1 MGGERGRQVSHARS
15 ESKVVLRRAV
25 RQLEVT
31 EGGVRV
37 KAHLVGY
44 VEGVPVRDILGHHP
58 HETAGEIRRKLGRG
72 TLVDHHVIDQGRR
85 KHIEREGTAVRLA
98 GRGRGI
104 VQPYI
109 IITLRQTPD
118 HDETV
123 VHDGDSRDT
132 A

>member
-44 VEGVPVRDILGHHP
+44 VEGVPVRDILCQHP
-58 HETAGEIRRKLGRG
+58 HETSGEIRRQFRRG
-72 TLVDHHVIDQGRR
+72 AFIDHHIIDQGRGQ
-85 KHIEREGTAVRLA
+85 HVE
-98 GRGRGI
+98 
-104 VQPYI
+104 
-109 IITLRQTPD
+109 
-118 HDETV
+118 
-123 VHDGDSRDT
+123 
-132 A
+132 